1 MELNF
6 HIPDF
11 SVHFRLNTLLIELIA
26 KKPEYF
32 HDGLKIASI
41 FGVFPGSVWNGGR
54 YFGGTADQRSVK
66 AVTSFFN
73 SKGIPLRFTFTNPV
87 ITEEH
92 LGDPACNMM
101 LRTASNGLN
110 EVIVFSP
117 VLEKYIRENY
127 PYYKLTS
134 STCKQIEDMDG
145 VIAELEK
152 DYKYVVLDYNWN
164 NRFEELEKIPEEY
177 RSRCEILVNALCNPH
192 CPRRGEHYRHIGE
205 KQIKAWEY
213 GKNPLN
219 KKPFDA
225 PDYACTCMSRSIY
238 DITGLETYISPEAI
252 IEKYLPMG
260 FKNFKIEGRSAPDI
274 ALLETYILYMTKPE
288 YRDKARFELLTAL
301 TKRIEFFIK

>member
-11 SVHFRLNTLLIELIA
+11 AVHFRLNTLLIELIN
-26 KKPEYF
+26 KSPEYF
-32 HDGLKIASI
+32 HEGLKIASI
-41 FGVFPGSVWNGGR
+41 FGNFPGALWNGGR
-54 YFGGTADQRSVK
+54 YFGGVTDPKSVK

-73 SKGIPLRFTFTNPV
+73 TKGIPLRYTFTNPL

-92 LGDPACNMM
+92 LGDSSCNMI
-101 LRTASNGLN
+101 LRLSDNGFN

-117 VLEKYIRENY
+117 VLEKYIRENF
-127 PYYKLTS
+127 PGFSITS

-164 NRFEELEKIPEEY
+164 NRFEELERIPPEY
-177 RSRCEILVNALCNPH
+177 RERCEILVNPLCNPH
-192 CPRRGEHYRHIGE
+192 CKKRGEHYRHIGA
-205 KQIKAWEY
+205 KHIKAWEY
-213 GKNPLN
+213 SKNPLN

-225 PDYACTCMSRSIY
+225 PDYACPVMTRGIY
-238 DITGLETYISPEAI
+238 DITGLETYISPETI
-252 IEKYLPMG
+252 LEKYVPMG

-274 ALLETYILYMTKPE
+274 ALAETYMVYMTKPE
-288 YRDKARFELLTAL
+288 YRDKARLELLTAL
-301 TKRIEFFIK
+301 TKRIQFFTK